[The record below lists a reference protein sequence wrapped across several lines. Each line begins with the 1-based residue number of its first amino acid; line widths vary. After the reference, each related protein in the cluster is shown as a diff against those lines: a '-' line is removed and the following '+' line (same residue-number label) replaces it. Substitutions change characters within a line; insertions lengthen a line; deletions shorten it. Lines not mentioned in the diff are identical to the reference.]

1 MPLIKVASGVVN
13 QTPMA
18 WESNTRNIINAIE
31 EAKKQHVSLL
41 CLPEL
46 CISGYG
52 CDDYFFAPDLAEQA
66 LKCLIEIVHETS
78 GIVVAVGLPVR
89 HNNSLY
95 NAACLISNKQIVG
108 FYCKQ
113 NLANNGIHYEARWFR
128 PWQAGSVESI
138 EVNQM
143 IYPIGDI
150 VFDLT
155 TAHCREIHRE

>member
-18 WESNTRNIINAIE
+18 WEGNTKNIINAIN
-31 EAKKQHVSLL
+31 EARKQQVSLL

-52 CDDYFFAPDLAEQA
+52 CEDYFFAPDLVEQA
-66 LKCLIEIVHETS
+66 KECLLEIVQETA
-78 GIVVAVGLPVR
+78 GMVVAVGLPVR
-89 HNNSLY
+89 HNGSIY
-95 NAACLISNKQIVG
+95 NAACLIANKQIQG

-113 NLANNGIHYEARWFR
+113 FLANNGIHYEARWFR
-128 PWQAGSVESI
+128 PWQPGIVESI

-143 IYPIGDI
+143 LYPTLFLISLWARFW
-150 VFDLT
+150 VAR
-155 TAHCREIHRE
+155 TA